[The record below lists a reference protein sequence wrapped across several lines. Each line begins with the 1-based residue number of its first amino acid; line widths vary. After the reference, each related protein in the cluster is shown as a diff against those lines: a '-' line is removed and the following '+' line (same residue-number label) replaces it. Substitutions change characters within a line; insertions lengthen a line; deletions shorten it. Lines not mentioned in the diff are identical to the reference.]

1 MVALKKRVGRL
12 SYSVIR
18 LYPVADKIA
27 RFCACFRWFGLFLQ
41 KRGFDSLHPLQ
52 QFPQHFRRF
61 PGHCPSIVLY
71 CRPDRSL
78 FWGFL
83 PRDRIRGITVANV
96 LCLPVGSLKPP
107 DTFIQTSYSRSP
119 HSCLAP
125 VGPWPCDTWRVLS
138 MACLVVPAV
147 TSSFSKRRLWPR
159 RLPVR
164 RSRHWKGRR
173 TPGAGACLLR
183 ACPGFGD
190 RGGQTG
196 RHGGS
201 ASPPPHA

>member
-1 MVALKKRVGRL
+1 VSYVCTQWPIKSRVFAPVFDGLACSYKNEGSIPFTRSNSFLSIFADSPVTVLRLFCTAVPIGR
-12 SYSVIR
+12 
-18 LYPVADKIA
+18 
-27 RFCACFRWFGLFLQ
+27 F
-41 KRGFDSLHPLQ
+41 
-52 QFPQHFRRF
+52 
-61 PGHCPSIVLY
+61 
-71 CRPDRSL
+71 

-83 PRDRIRGITVANV
+83 PRDRIQGITVANV

-138 MACLVVPAV
+138 MACLVGPAV

-173 TPGAGACLLR
+173 TPGVGACLLR
-183 ACPGFGD
+183 ARPGFGD

-196 RHGGS
+196 RRGGS